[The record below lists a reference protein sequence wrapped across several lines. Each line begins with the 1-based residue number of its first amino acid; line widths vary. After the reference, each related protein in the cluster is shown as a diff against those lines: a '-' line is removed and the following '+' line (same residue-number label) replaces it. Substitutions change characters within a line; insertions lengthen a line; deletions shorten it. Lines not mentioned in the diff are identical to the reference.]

1 MICKL
6 LKILQTLILTIAILI
21 AVSCVFI
28 LFCFAMSLFTYGGFY
43 IVIIDVIVVI
53 VIFVITRKMY

>member
-6 LKILQTLILTIAILI
+6 LKILQILILTTTILV
-21 AVSCVFI
+21 AVGCVFVV
-28 LFCFAMSLFTYGGFY
+28 FCFAMSLFAYGGFY

-53 VIFVITRKMY
+53 VIFAITKIMY